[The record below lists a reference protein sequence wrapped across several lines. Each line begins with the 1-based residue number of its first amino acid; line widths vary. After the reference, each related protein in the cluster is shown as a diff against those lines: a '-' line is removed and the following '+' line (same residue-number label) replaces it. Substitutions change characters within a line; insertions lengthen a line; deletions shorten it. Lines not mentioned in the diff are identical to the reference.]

1 MIMNNKKFGLDATND
16 DEMSNEASFNL
27 RVVKYF
33 RHLTYESL
41 INLQYLYVTILETL
55 WRIILLFPW

>member
-16 DEMSNEASFNL
+16 DETSNEASFNL

-55 WRIILLFPW
+55 